1 MNSSFSHPRNSAPAH
16 SLAPS
21 LFLRSFHHSIH
32 PYPLSIYSC
41 QTVNH
46 SIRHPS
52 IHPSIHPLIHPAIH
66 PSSHSSSNPSI
77 QSSIH
82 PSIQPVI
89 HPSIHSSIHPFIHP
103 SIHPSIRIFIHLS
116 PNVFIHSLPP
126 YISFYASLFPSI
138 IQSAKGMHYSSFPA
152 LSFSIIFVLLLLS
165 HPSHSIY
172 RPAIQFLIH
181 LSIPS
186 SASPVITPSIRSS
199 HLLSLLPL
207 SFCRSVS
214 SICPSLYRCPRVP
227 VIAISSFL
235 MLSFPPSAFLL
246 LSFPP
251 SAFLSLFA
259 QLMAGLASTQ
269 SVHAC

>member
-1 MNSSFSHPRNSAPAH
+1 MHPLIRLLLLCSFVHSTTPSILIPFLFTRVRQLIIPSAIHPFIHSSIQQ
-16 SLAPS
+16 
-21 LFLRSFHHSIH
+21 SIH
-32 PYPLSIYSC
+32 P
-41 QTVNH
+41 V
-46 SIRHPS
+46 
-52 IHPSIHPLIHPAIH
+52 IHPAIH
-66 PSSHSSSNPSI
+66 PSSHP
-77 QSSIH
+77 SIH
-82 PSIQPVI
+82 PAS

-259 QLMAGLASTQ
+259 QLMAGRASTQ